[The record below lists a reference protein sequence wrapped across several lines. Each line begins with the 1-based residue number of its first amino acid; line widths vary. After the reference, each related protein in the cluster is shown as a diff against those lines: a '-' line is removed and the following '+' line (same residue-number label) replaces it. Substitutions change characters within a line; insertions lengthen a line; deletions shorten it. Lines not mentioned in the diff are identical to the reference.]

1 MCPKGRGLMSVL
13 FSVVSSGLEQ
23 DTVGRYSTNIEW
35 MNGGFREQ
43 NSHLK
48 KSKFGDSLENVENS
62 TALGPLSHTDRSVEL
77 RTGCPAST
85 EHGLSHRPPSPLLP
99 PPLLEN
105 VSYKNHCACTLFWSR
120 EIFLFPCVCLKGP
133 AAHPRLHYTLR
144 KYEDICS
151 SLNTPHCLIHL
162 GRYIYNTPFW
172 NAFPS
177 FSPLK
182 TSHPAPVNG
191 TLKNREVRME
201 RWEETRSCGTIF
213 FYIKEFLGLFSVNGR
228 KQLNGYKSVLERGTE
243 MPCHGACEILIWY
256 IYV

>member
-1 MCPKGRGLMSVL
+1 MNEWRFQRAE
-13 FSVVSSGLEQ
+13 FS
-23 DTVGRYSTNIEW
+23 
-35 MNGGFREQ
+35 F
-43 NSHLK
+43 K
-48 KSKFGDSLENVENS
+48 KIQIWRFSWKCGKFHSIRS
-62 TALGPLSHTDRSVEL
+62 PFPYRSVSGAEDRL
-77 RTGCPAST
+77 PSFDRAWV
-85 EHGLSHRPPSPLLP
+85 SHRPPSPLLP

-105 VSYKNHCACTLFWSR
+105 VSYKNHRACTLFWSR

-182 TSHPAPVNG
+182 TSHPAPFNG

>member
-85 EHGLSHRPPSPLLP
+85 EHGFLTGHLLHY
-99 PPLLEN
+99 
-105 VSYKNHCACTLFWSR
+105 SRHLFWRMSAIKTTVLALCSR
-120 EIFLFPCVCLKGP
+120 LEKSF
-133 AAHPRLHYTLR
+133 
-144 KYEDICS
+144 CS
-151 SLNTPHCLIHL
+151 LVSVWKAQLPILACIIHFRNT
-162 GRYIYNTPFW
+162 
-172 NAFPS
+172 
-177 FSPLK
+177 K
-182 TSHPAPVNG
+182 TSAAP
-191 TLKNREVRME
+191 
-201 RWEETRSCGTIF
+201 
-213 FYIKEFLGLFSVNGR
+213 
-228 KQLNGYKSVLERGTE
+228 
-243 MPCHGACEILIWY
+243 
-256 IYV
+256 